1 MVHGPVLTRERAR
14 GEPRARRLGH
24 NARRDPCHTSFLPS
38 SFPSRGPPGAPLR
51 RDISSYI
58 LRYLDTFHDLLLSFV
73 TSAVSSSCFVFLF
86 FFLSFPSS
94 FTSAQRFCPSN
105 LPSPFSRAI
114 SPRYVPDN
122 TLSRIYAFLSLLPL
136 TYPCLLDKISAVICE
151 RINFIVRKEQVLK
164 GTYDAVV
171 FIRN

>member
-14 GEPRARRLGH
+14 LAARPVSDTMLERSVPHL
-24 NARRDPCHTSFLPS
+24 FS
-38 SFPSRGPPGAPLR
+38 SFFFSIPRSSRRALAS
-51 RDISSYI
+51 DISSYI
-58 LRYLDTFHDLLLSFV
+58 LAISILFTIFFFPSLLQPSHLL
-73 TSAVSSSCFVFLF
+73 VFFFFFF
-86 FFLSFPSS
+86 FFLSFPAS
-94 FTSAQRFCPSN
+94 FTSATFLPSN
-105 LPSPFSRAI
+105 PPSPFSRAI

-136 TYPCLLDKISAVICE
+136 TYPCLFDKISAVICE

-164 GTYDAVV
+164 CTYDAVV